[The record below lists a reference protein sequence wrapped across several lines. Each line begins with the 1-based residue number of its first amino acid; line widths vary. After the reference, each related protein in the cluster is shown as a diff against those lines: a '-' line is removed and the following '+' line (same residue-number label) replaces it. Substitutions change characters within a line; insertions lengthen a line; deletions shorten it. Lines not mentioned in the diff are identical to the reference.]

1 MWSACGRC
9 VTRAHCRGV
18 HARDGA
24 RGRERERGM
33 IDCQHACRMFV
44 LLFGLL
50 RVPGPPGHRGEDAE
64 PLGRALADDLEQQVD
79 RIFLHVHRADQ
90 GDERALRRF
99 HRAVLRYR
107 ALAARPAAAA
117 AAAAAIAEAGPIQT
131 NPTLEL
137 HLPSEHLDLPDVRT
151 FELRLSPC
159 SLGIIRPFQHG
170 GRPGSCAPGRDVA
183 PSSRYALSL
192 YFPVFTC
199 NFFRGRADCL
209 PSWDGSRCVAN
220 PPPFY

>member
-1 MWSACGRC
+1 
-9 VTRAHCRGV
+9 
-18 HARDGA
+18 
-24 RGRERERGM
+24 M

-90 GDERALRRF
+90 GDERALRRL
-99 HRAVLRYR
+99 HRAVLQYR